1 MNNFTLTKEQLD
13 IINAEGNIV
22 VIAVPG
28 SGKTT
33 TITYKI
39 KKILSELDEY
49 QGVIAI
55 SYTNKASNELKGRVM
70 NISADLH
77 NSFFGTIYS
86 FYLSEIIIPFAK
98 YLYNYY
104 KKVEVVS
111 RNDFDCIEFEKLEE
125 EKKLNIWLNILM
137 MVGLF

>member
-70 NISADLH
+70 NISAV
-77 NSFFGTIYS
+77 
-86 FYLSEIIIPFAK
+86 P
-98 YLYNYY
+98 
-104 KKVEVVS
+104 
-111 RNDFDCIEFEKLEE
+111 
-125 EKKLNIWLNILM
+125 
-137 MVGLF
+137 

>member
-77 NSFFGTIYS
+77 NSFFVSNQKKPSSMRYFLKWWTAFCPPSQDIR
-86 FYLSEIIIPFAK
+86 
-98 YLYNYY
+98 Y
-104 KKVEVVS
+104 K
-111 RNDFDCIEFEKLEE
+111 R
-125 EKKLNIWLNILM
+125 LNWLT
-137 MVGLF
+137 

>member
-70 NISADLH
+70 NISADLN

-86 FYLSEIIIPFAK
+86 FYLSEIIIPFA
-98 YLYNYY
+98 LQF
-104 KKVEVVS
+104 
-111 RNDFDCIEFEKLEE
+111 RLEC
-125 EKKLNIWLNILM
+125 K
-137 MVGLF
+137 